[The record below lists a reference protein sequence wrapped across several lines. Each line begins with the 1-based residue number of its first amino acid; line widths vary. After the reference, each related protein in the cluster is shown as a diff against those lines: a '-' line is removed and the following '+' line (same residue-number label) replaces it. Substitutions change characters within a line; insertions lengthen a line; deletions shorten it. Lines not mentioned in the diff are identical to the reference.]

1 MKINT
6 IYDGLIEFCRKKKS
20 KWIIY
25 FISFIESIFFPLPT
39 DPFLVPYIIATKKFI
54 NLSLWVTIYSVVG
67 GVVAYFLGSFFWTQL
82 EPILEVS
89 YPQITLYIQE
99 FKNEYFNLG
108 IIIILI
114 GGFSPFPY
122 KVTCIASGIVG
133 INFILFIVFSLLSR
147 GLRFFLVSYLIF
159 KYGEKSVNYIRKNI
173 FVVSCILLLI
183 GIIFYFIKF

>member
-1 MKINT
+1 MDHLFYFFYR
-6 IYDGLIEFCRKKKS
+6 IY
-20 KWIIY
+20 
-25 FISFIESIFFPLPT
+25 FFPLPT

-67 GVVAYFLGSFFWTQL
+67 GAVAYFLGSFFWTQL

-114 GGFSPFPY
+114 G
-122 KVTCIASGIVG
+122 
-133 INFILFIVFSLLSR
+133 VFHHSH
-147 GLRFFLVSYLIF
+147 
-159 KYGEKSVNYIRKNI
+159 
-173 FVVSCILLLI
+173 
-183 GIIFYFIKF
+183 IK